1 MSHQYLTE
9 NFPTLKRLALPR
21 VRDRDGERKTAF
33 DQPKRIRCRNQR
45 CRSKLPVPTDNH
57 HHAFCSKYCFEQF
70 YQWRCKVCEDPI
82 LKGKRRK
89 SPDHCRNS
97 YEITF
102 AKGQVPPVHGFWS
115 LTLYNDL
122 HLFNPNALKR
132 YSLGT
137 KNKNLKLNADGSL
150 TLYAGA
156 KSPGKDK
163 ENNWLPA
170 PAGTFSLYIR
180 AYWPE
185 KAVLDDTWMPP
196 VVKIAN

>member
-1 MSHQYLTE
+1 LRIFLIGEPAGVTVTE
-9 NFPTLKRLALPR
+9 
-21 VRDRDGERKTAF
+21 
-33 DQPKRIRCRNQR
+33 
-45 CRSKLPVPTDNH
+45 PVPPQS
-57 HHAFCSKYCFEQF
+57 APSARYSAL
-70 YQWRCKVCEDPI
+70 VCRPS
-82 LKGKRRK
+82 GKQL
-89 SPDHCRNS
+89 SGGNS

-102 AKGQVPPVHGFWS
+102 AKGQVPPVNGFWS

-137 KNKNLKLNADGSL
+137 KNKTIKYNADGSL
-150 TLYAGA
+150 TLHAGA

-170 PAGTFSLYIR
+170 PNGPFSLYIR

-185 KAVLDDTWMPP
+185 KAILDDIWKPP